1 MSYFCENHK
10 RDSETGWRQNVK
22 ERSVG
27 KPRNDACE
35 NMRNQTRVFTEE
47 ISNGRGRLILERLIL
62 YSLVVCSFA
71 RHETSFAERTSGPN
85 VDTKQQNPVGTA
97 HKVHYSTPFHHSAIC
112 NHKHTQNHI
121 SLTTYLS
128 LKSLLKRKTERSF
141 DFELPSLL
149 IDSISLSCYGSV
161 RIRKNKS
168 SQFSRSI
175 TVLSKRKRSIY

>member
-71 RHETSFAERTSGPN
+71 RHETLFAERTSGPN
-85 VDTKQQNPVGTA
+85 VDNKTLSAQLTKC
-97 HKVHYSTPFHHSAIC
+97 STPFHHSAIC